1 MEFPL
6 LLLLLNDSVNS
17 PSLSRPNL
25 LKPDVI
31 LHMEYACLIAVV
43 CTNKKP
49 KVMQNGTIGGKSTNI
64 HVDLD
69 SDLEK
74 PFLEHLQKDGVSAE
88 GVVAFTACE
97 AQFHCG
103 EVIPLWFFR
112 DLTSAGIKGVIFSN
126 PT

>member
-1 MEFPL
+1 
-6 LLLLLNDSVNS
+6 
-17 PSLSRPNL
+17 
-25 LKPDVI
+25 
-31 LHMEYACLIAVV
+31 
-43 CTNKKP
+43 
-49 KVMQNGTIGGKSTNI
+49 MQNGTIGGKSTNI

-74 PFLEHLQKDGVSAE
+74 PFLKHLQKYGVSAE

-97 AQFHCG
+97 AQLHWG

-112 DLTSAGIKGVIFSN
+112 DLSAGIKGVIFSN